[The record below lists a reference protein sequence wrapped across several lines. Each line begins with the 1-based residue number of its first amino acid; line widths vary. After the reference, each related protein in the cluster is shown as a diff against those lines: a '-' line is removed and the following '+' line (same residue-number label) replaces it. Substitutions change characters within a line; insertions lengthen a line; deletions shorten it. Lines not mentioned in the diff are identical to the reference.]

1 MPTPHP
7 FVSSAA
13 RMERNTGVQEVATKV
28 FELTTDSCCC
38 NFGAAKSAI
47 RNTHLVY
54 TWLKRD
60 MVNYHVKV
68 MKKDITKSNYN
79 DSEGIIT
86 SNARQL
92 LLQQQVK

>member
-1 MPTPHP
+1 M
-7 FVSSAA
+7 A
-13 RMERNTGVQEVATKV
+13 RNTVVRKVATKV
-28 FELTTDSCCC
+28 FEIITNSYRCDY
-38 NFGAAKSAI
+38 GADKSVI
-47 RNTHLVY
+47 KNTYLVY
-54 TWLKRD
+54 TWLTRD

-92 LLQQQVK
+92 LFQQQVK